1 MSSPRE
7 SGRARRLS
15 LADRL
20 HSVSIHVLRL
30 VRTVDVDTGLG
41 PAQLSAL
48 SVLVFG
54 GPASPGRL
62 AAAEQVRPPSMT
74 RVVKELEA
82 GGHVRRFSD
91 RADRRVVRLEATQK
105 GRHLLLAGQ
114 ARRVAMLADWLTALS
129 ARDLGR
135 LEDALPVI
143 ETVVKTRRAG
153 SSLVGPQ

>member
-1 MSSPRE
+1 MSSHRA
-7 SGRARRLS
+7 SAQARRLS

-20 HSVSIHVLRL
+20 HSASIHVLRL

-62 AAAEQVRPPSMT
+62 AAAEQVRPPSIT

-82 GGHVRRFSD
+82 GGYVRRFSD
-91 RADRRVVRLEATQK
+91 RTDRRVVRLEATQK

-129 ARDLGR
+129 AHNLTR
-135 LEDALPVI
+135 LEDALPII
-143 ETVVKTRRAG
+143 ETVITTRRAG
-153 SSLVGPQ
+153 SRLVGPQ